1 MAPSAQNVSIIADKK
16 ATGGLYQTM
25 ITLIGATF
33 VVSASII
40 VLFNRLI
47 DAEASSALG
56 SALAFAF
63 TSLVPYMISAVVAA
77 ITAIAIMKIYP
88 LIRRPQSLADIHNR
102 LKELSEGN
110 LHTHMRVETHDP
122 EMRVIGVELN
132 NAINYLGQNI
142 ALWKI
147 INRQQWELLGCIRE
161 AGLQDDG
168 EAVGRYVYQMEQNWK
183 RIASA
188 EEKLTT

>member
-1 MAPSAQNVSIIADKK
+1 MAHSTQHIPITADRKS
-16 ATGGLYQTM
+16 TDGLYQT
-25 ITLIGATF
+25 IIILIGATF

-47 DAEASSALG
+47 NAAASSSLG
-56 SALAFAF
+56 SVLAIAF
-63 TSLVPYMISAVVAA
+63 TSLVPYMISAVIAA
-77 ITAIAIMKIYP
+77 ITAIAVMKIYP
-88 LIRRPQSLADIHNR
+88 LIRRPQSMADFRDR

-122 EMRVIGVELN
+122 EMRAIGVELN

-161 AGLQDDG
+161 AGLQNDG

-183 RIASA
+183 RIATA